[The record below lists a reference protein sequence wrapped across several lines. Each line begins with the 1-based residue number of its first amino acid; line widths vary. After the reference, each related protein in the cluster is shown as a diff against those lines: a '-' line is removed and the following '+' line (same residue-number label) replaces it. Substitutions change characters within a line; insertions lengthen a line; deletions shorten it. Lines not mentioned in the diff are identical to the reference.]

1 MPRRSCC
8 ALRGS
13 PERSDARRRE
23 GCGVSEFNGCV
34 VGGREPSAGA
44 KPVSP
49 SDLKEFKPILKV
61 QYTIQLNASQG
72 APRREA
78 PVRAAN

>member
-1 MPRRSCC
+1 MRVGGKVARLRVQR
-8 ALRGS
+8 LRG
-13 PERSDARRRE
+13 E
-23 GCGVSEFNGCV
+23 
-34 VGGREPSAGA
+34 GREPSAGA

-61 QYTIQLNASQG
+61 QYTIQLSASQG

>member
-1 MPRRSCC
+1 MRVGGKD
-8 ALRGS
+8 AAS
-13 PERSDARRRE
+13 PSLTAAWW
-23 GCGVSEFNGCV
+23 
-34 VGGREPSAGA
+34 GGREPSAGA
-44 KPVSP
+44 KPASP
-49 SDLKEFKPILKV
+49 SYLKEFKPILKV